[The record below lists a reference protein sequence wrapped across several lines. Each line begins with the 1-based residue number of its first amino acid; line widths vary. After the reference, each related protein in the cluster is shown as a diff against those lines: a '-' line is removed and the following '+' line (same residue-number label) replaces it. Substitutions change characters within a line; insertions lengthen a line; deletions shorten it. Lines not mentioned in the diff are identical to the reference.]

1 MTPRK
6 FKILIATFSYGG
18 NGGMKSEHP
27 DVRDWLIK
35 SIPYL
40 KSRPDVESVLHTE
53 LADTPITM
61 TRNRAVLTARDAG
74 ADFLL
79 MLDSDMA
86 PDLYLGRDPSA
97 KPFLETSLDY
107 CVERYERGPHVV
119 FSPYCGPPPVENIYV
134 FRWRNSESDTPND
147 EAKLEQFTRAEAA
160 ERAGFEAVAAAPT
173 GLILYDM
180 RAFELIEPRQQGD
193 KHWFAYEWTDIY
205 GSGKAS
211 TEDVQNTRDISLAG
225 IVKYGYNPVICNW
238 DSWSGHWKPKC
249 VGKPQV
255 FTADAVGNSLRRVV
269 EEGRLP
275 RDEKLTFVNFDSKP
289 LPVEAKRQYMDK
301 WMPPLHNTEP
311 VRDMLERQRLEKHKR
326 DVLSWVEKHSR
337 HVTPANPSMAYE
349 TDGNA
354 DLYEK
359 QQAEFTAHHS
369 LPSSITKRDA
379 LELMNSTD
387 KRGESLTQAI
397 GHGFYVYDSN
407 TDTYE
412 RAKPCPLPTEQTDAS
427 APCAASPSY

>member
-238 DSWSGHWKPKC
+238 DAWSGHWKPKC

-289 LPVEAKRQYMDK
+289 LSPKSNVRSWPKTMESIARD
-301 WMPPLHNTEP
+301 HN
-311 VRDMLERQRLEKHKR
+311 
-326 DVLSWVEKHSR
+326 
-337 HVTPANPSMAYE
+337 
-349 TDGNA
+349 
-354 DLYEK
+354 LYEK

-369 LPSSITKRDA
+369 LPSKLTGRDA
-379 LELMNSTD
+379 RELMNKD
-387 KRGESLTQAI
+387 DYRGANLLAAI

>member
-107 CVERYERGPHVV
+107 CIERYERGPHVV

-238 DSWSGHWKPKC
+238 DAWSGHWKPKC

-275 RDEKLTFVNFDSKP
+275 RDEKLTFVNFDKGRPGNMTWSGMDTFYP
-289 LPVEAKRQYMDK
+289 ALRVPAREAIKKQ
-301 WMPPLHNTEP
+301 L
-311 VRDMLERQRLEKHKR
+311 
-326 DVLSWVEKHSR
+326 
-337 HVTPANPSMAYE
+337 ANPSMAYE
-349 TDGNA
+349 TDGNS
-354 DLYEK
+354 DLYQK

-369 LPSSITKRDA
+369 LPSKITKRDA
-379 LELMNSTD
+379 LELMNGTD
-387 KRGESLTQAI
+387 KRGESLAQAI
-397 GHGFYVYDSN
+397 GHGCYVYDSN